1 MPNEPFEISKPL
13 LRGIGVRRPR
23 LLSAII
29 VSTAFVAGS
38 AFGGDVPPQ
47 RPHET
52 PLSMVNALHTAFGDH
67 HARAVHTKGVV
78 LEGTFTPAP
87 EARSIV
93 KTPIFTGGPLPVVAR
108 FSLFAGVPDVPDN
121 DDAASPVGIGLK
133 IKAADGDFDMQA
145 FNHRDFVVATSDE
158 FAVLLRAI
166 GATKP
171 DSPHPNPV
179 EKFLATHP
187 HAKEFLG
194 SRTYPISYA
203 EAKYFGVNAEKF
215 TNAKGE
221 SVFIR
226 YQFVPRAGERY
237 LSPAERK
244 MKSGSYLQDEIV
256 QRAAKGPILFDWYAQ
271 IAKKGDVIED
281 PSIAWPDTRKLVKL
295 GTFSIER
302 LPSDPKTADRT
313 LLFQPGSPHPGVD
326 PADPMLAMRNAADA
340 ISVGERQ

>member
-1 MPNEPFEISKPL
+1 MPEGLFGNSKHL
-13 LRGIGVRRPR
+13 SRMKAARH
-23 LLSAII
+23 LLSA
-29 VSTAFVAGS
+29 TALTAMLAVS
-38 AFGGDVPPQ
+38 AFAEDAAPQ
-47 RPHET
+47 PPHET
-52 PLSMVNALHTAFGDH
+52 PLSMANALHTAFGDH
-67 HARAVHTKGVV
+67 HARAVHTKGVI
-78 LEGTFTPAP
+78 LEGTFMPAP

-145 FNHRDFVVATSDE
+145 FNHRDFVVATSDQ
-158 FAVLLRAI
+158 FAMLLRAI

-179 EKFLATHP
+179 EQFLATHP

-194 SRTYPISYA
+194 SRSYPISYA
-203 EAKYFGVNAEKF
+203 EAKYYGVNAEKF
-215 TNAKGE
+215 TNAEGQ
-221 SVFIR
+221 SVFVR

-244 MKSGSYLQDEIV
+244 TKSGSYLQDEIV
-256 QRAAKGPILFDWYAQ
+256 QRAAKGAILFDWYAQ
-271 IAKKGDVIED
+271 VAQKDDVIED

-326 PADPMLAMRNAADA
+326 PADPMLMMRNAADA